1 MRPEVVLTPLSV
13 SALGLFVAFIVVRL
27 WRSRRTGVSIRMQ
40 IFLALAGIVGAFALG
55 LGLLV
60 LERVM
65 ARTTALAE
73 ESAKSEALAIAALIE
88 NDIAKNDRSLE
99 EVAAG
104 MSSLPR
110 DMRMSILALDG
121 EVLFAPT
128 GQADLSPSE
137 TVSVTVPIVVD
148 DAAFGMVRVDK
159 PTIAIRRT
167 LSDFAPT
174 ILGLSVTLGAAAAV
188 AAALIGRTIASPIE
202 ELTDFAVRVS
212 EGKLLARA
220 PRARGREVKELSRA
234 IETMRRELE
243 GRPFIETFA
252 ADLSHELKNPV
263 AAIRASAEVLS
274 DGAIDEPKEAKRFLA
289 RIQEATSRIETM
301 LGELLSLARIEA
313 RGVENATSVD
323 VYKLFAGLCDDGEDS
338 ESLKLCGPRLSV
350 RGDAR
355 WLARLAQNLVDNA
368 QTHGTAPNNVT
379 VTFRDR
385 ATHAEILIENAGEIA
400 PHIKA
405 KLFRRFVTTRVDK
418 GGTGLGLAIARAVA
432 EAHGGTIACIEAG
445 PPKVTF
451 RLLLPS
457 TPRGPLRLLE
467 PGDG

>member
-1 MRPEVVLTPLSV
+1 
-13 SALGLFVAFIVVRL
+13 
-27 WRSRRTGVSIRMQ
+27 
-40 IFLALAGIVGAFALG
+40 
-55 LGLLV
+55 
-60 LERVM
+60 
-65 ARTTALAE
+65 
-73 ESAKSEALAIAALIE
+73 
-88 NDIAKNDRSLE
+88 
-99 EVAAG
+99 
-104 MSSLPR
+104 
-110 DMRMSILALDG
+110 
-121 EVLFAPT
+121 
-128 GQADLSPSE
+128 
-137 TVSVTVPIVVD
+137 
-148 DAAFGMVRVDK
+148 
-159 PTIAIRRT
+159 
-167 LSDFAPT
+167 
-174 ILGLSVTLGAAAAV
+174 VTLGAAAAV

-274 DGAIDEPKEAKRFLA
+274 DGALDEPKEAKRFLA

-313 RGVENATSVD
+313 RGVENATAVD
-323 VYKLFAGLCDDGEDS
+323 VHKLFAGLCRDAEDGAIT
-338 ESLKLCGPRLSV
+338 LNGPHLSV
-350 RGDAR
+350 RGDSR
-355 WLARLAQNLVDNA
+355 WLARLAQNLIDNA
-368 QTHGTAPNNVT
+368 KTHGSPPNKVAVN
-379 VTFRDR
+379 FRDR
-385 ATHAEILIENAGEIA
+385 GTHAEILVENDGEIA

-432 EAHGGTIACIEAG
+432 EAHGGTIACIDAG

-451 RLLLPS
+451 RVLLPS
-457 TPRGPLRLLE
+457 APRGPLRLLE
-467 PGDG
+467 PGDDN